1 MVSVQRTVERR
12 IELRVMVS
20 HRGDA
25 SQRLNC
31 DTSHSHP
38 LHKKTSHCVPFG
50 VVIATRV
57 VEDLRGNWANTGRGG
72 GEGGR

>member
-1 MVSVQRTVERR
+1 MVSVQRIVESRLD
-12 IELRVMVS
+12 LRVLVS
-20 HRGDA
+20 HPGDA

-31 DTSHSHP
+31 DTSHPHP
-38 LHKKTSHCVPFG
+38 LHDISHCVPFG

-72 GEGGR
+72 GGR

>member
-1 MVSVQRTVERR
+1 MVSVQRIVERR

-31 DTSHSHP
+31 DTSH
-38 LHKKTSHCVPFG
+38 CVPFG

-57 VEDLRGNWANTGRGG
+57 VEDLRGNWENTGRGG
-72 GEGGR
+72 GGGGGR